1 MPGSNFKAEVVA
13 NNYAILSQEA
23 GLALYATC
31 TGAPS
36 TAAALFMPGCVMV
49 RTDAGSGV
57 KGVYENT
64 GTTAVPVWN
73 LMGDSSAGDLT
84 LAQDNLLVGS
94 ATGVGEA
101 IAFLKTAVTTVSSG
115 AGAVA
120 ITGAIHEVT
129 TTGTGDALTLVDG
142 AEGQHLNVVYVA
154 EGAGGDT
161 AVLTPSN
168 LAGAN
173 TTVTFND
180 LGDAAHLLF
189 TAGDWY
195 FLGGEAVVAA

>member
-1 MPGSNFKAEVVA
+1 MASFKLTYVDGDDVYHVNDANGFEGSDIELAEGNMLIGDSAGAGTSLDISTDTRIVVGNGTTATSVAVSGDATLA
-13 NNYAILSQEA
+13 N
-23 GLALYATC
+23 
-31 TGAPS
+31 TGALTVTGS
-36 TAAALFMPGCVMV
+36 TAAFAV
-49 RTDAGSGV
+49 
-57 KGVYENT
+57 
-64 GTTAVPVWN
+64 GTTLITA
-73 LMGDSSAGDLT
+73 ST
-84 LAQDNLLVGS
+84 T
-94 ATGVGEA
+94 AT
-101 IAFLKTAVTTVSSG
+101 SG

-120 ITGAIHEVT
+120 ITGMIHEVT
-129 TTGTGDALTLVDG
+129 TTGTGDALTLADG